1 MYVYLCVYCI
11 YIIDIY
17 MYVYIFRYLCIYINI
32 YDMCFKSFLHI
43 IFINTVFHQL
53 IISHLLGQSTV
64 SKFQSLV
71 QRVMI

>member
-1 MYVYLCVYCI
+1 MYVLYLCVYCI

-43 IFINTVFHQL
+43 IFINSVFHQLL
-53 IISHLLGQSTV
+53 IISHLLDQSKV
-64 SKFQSLV
+64 SKPNDWINL
-71 QRVMI
+71 